1 MKKTYTTPTI
11 KVIDIDSTE
20 VICTSIQARIG
31 YGGEVTGTDGFD
43 VTGEGE
49 IVAGAGGYRSTLW
62 N

>member
-1 MKKTYTTPTI
+1 MKKSYTTPTI

-31 YGGEVTGTDGFD
+31 YGGEVTDTDGFD
-43 VTGEGE
+43 TIDGQ